1 MTPVEILL
9 VEDEAG
15 DVLLTRQV
23 LSERLTPINL
33 RVARD
38 GEQAVIM
45 LSDPAFKP
53 NLIILDLNI
62 PKISGHQL
70 LEQCK
75 LGDVPVVVFSSSWN
89 EADVRRSLELGAR
102 EYVRKPLDIDDF
114 TNAVWSMI
122 EKWAKPETSEAN
134 RAAI

>member
-1 MTPVEILL
+1 MRSITILF

-15 DVLLTRQV
+15 DILLTRQV
-23 LSERLTPINL
+23 LSESSTPVNL

-38 GEQAVIM
+38 GEQAVTI
-45 LSDPAFKP
+45 LADPEFRP
-53 NLIILDLNI
+53 DLVILDLNI

-75 LGDVPVVVFSSSWN
+75 LGSAPVVVFSSSWN
-89 EADVRRSLELGAR
+89 EADMRRSLELGAR

-114 TNAVWSMI
+114 SRAIRSMI
-122 EKWAKPETSEAN
+122 QKWAKPMSGEAN
-134 RAAI
+134 TAAT